1 MKYSIKELF
10 EEHRIDKRDQKVLD
24 QITNYLSNNHDAML
38 DGIFKKF
45 VIFGSTNETRITN
58 LYNISNSEWS
68 KFKSK
73 HKTLHKDFK
82 VSGSLLRMALAN
94 SYYTTGERLFLDFM
108 AVTIYGSRWSIYF
121 RHGVKEHVMK
131 YVVDKKLNMKS
142 YFKKYGSSF
151 VVVQNVIS
159 SIVNGEDST
168 ASEKKKIAEVLK
180 DDNDDNMIYLVNSI
194 YTRINSVLNI
204 LANHYYAAEKEEK
217 NGYVLSVSDEAEE
230 GKLSL
235 SNNSLR
241 ISNLKSLIDNDTSTT
256 LDDSILKTLRI
267 DSSLKRGCFNS
278 ILGDKQADIFRRYA
292 GIYIDYYIKIN
303 GNDWNNM
310 KRNFI
315 NKSNSARMKEPDAK
329 LLDDTITKMIREYV
343 KKYTKLSK
351 VDPEDL
357 KTSNGV
363 VKLTRRIKDYIIIR
377 IRYLMNQID

>member
-1 MKYSIKELF
+1 MGYEIKQLF
-10 EEHRIDKRDQKVLD
+10 DDHHRDKRDQKVLD

-38 DGIFKKF
+38 DGIYKKF
-45 VIFGSTNETRITN
+45 IIFGTTNESRITN
-58 LYNISNSEWS
+58 LYDISTAEWN

-94 SYYTTGERLFLDFM
+94 SFYSTGERLFLDFM
-108 AVTIYGSRWSIYF
+108 AITIYGSRWSVYF

-142 YFKKYGSSF
+142 YFKKYGSAY

-159 SIVNGEDST
+159 SILNGEDTSY
-168 ASEKKKIAEVLK
+168 SELKKITAAMK

-204 LANHYYAAEKEEK
+204 LATHYYAAEKEEK
-217 NGYVLSVSDEAEE
+217 NGYVLNVSDEAEE

-241 ISNLKSLIDNDTSTT
+241 LSNLKSLVDNDTSKA
-256 LDDSILKTLRI
+256 LDDTILKTLRI
-267 DSSLKRGCFNS
+267 ESALKRGCFNN
-278 ILGDKQADIFRRYA
+278 ILGDTKANIFKRYA
-292 GIYIDYYIKIN
+292 HVYIDYYVKIN
-303 GNDWNNM
+303 GSDWNTM

-315 NKSNSARMKEPDAK
+315 NKSNGARMKEPEAK
-329 LLDDTITKMIREYV
+329 VLDDQITKMVRNYV
-343 KKYTKLSK
+343 KQYTKLSN

-363 VKLTRRIKDYIIIR
+363 VKMTRRIKDYIIIKL
-377 IRYLMNQID
+377 RYLMNQID

>member
-1 MKYSIKELF
+1 MSYEIKQLF
-10 EEHRIDKRDQKVLD
+10 DEHHIDKRDQKVLD

-38 DGIFKKF
+38 DGIYKKF
-45 VIFGSTNETRITN
+45 VIFGTTNENRITN
-58 LYNISNSEWS
+58 LYDISTAEWN

-94 SYYTTGERLFLDFM
+94 SFYTTGERLFLDFM
-108 AVTIYGSRWSIYF
+108 AVTIYGSRWSVYF

-159 SIVNGEDST
+159 SIINGEDAS
-168 ASEKKKIAEVLK
+168 ASEIKKITQAMK
-180 DDNDDNMIYLVNSI
+180 DDSDDNMIYLVNSI

-204 LANHYYAAEKEEK
+204 LATHYYAAEKEER
-217 NGYVLSVSDEAEE
+217 NGYILNVSDEAEE

-241 ISNLKSLIDNDTSTT
+241 ISNLKSYIENDTTRT

-278 ILGDKQADIFRRYA
+278 VLCDTKANIFKRYA
-292 GIYIDYYIKIN
+292 MIYIDYYIKMN
-303 GNDWNNM
+303 GNDWNMM

-315 NKSNSARMKEPDAK
+315 TKSNGARMKEDDSK
-329 LLDDTITKMIREYV
+329 KLDDEITKMIRNYV
-343 KKYTKLSK
+343 KMYTKLSN

-363 VKLTRRIKDYIIIR
+363 VKLTRKIKDYIIIK
-377 IRYLMNQID
+377 IRYMMNQVD